1 VLNTTAWCDRDEAAR
16 APGSDGAFAIALSV
30 LELFG
35 VCSFCLLACVLLHGV
50 RHHIVCYI
58 IPGLLAQDKLYDL
71 LNNAP
76 LLYGERQNVIRA
88 FRGGVGAIPFYCDGL
103 TGM

>member
-1 VLNTTAWCDRDEAAR
+1 VSRY
-16 APGSDGAFAIALSV
+16 S
-30 LELFG
+30 
-35 VCSFCLLACVLLHGV
+35 
-50 RHHIVCYI
+50 
-58 IPGLLAQDKLYDL
+58 QDKLYDL

-103 TGM
+103 TGMHATVTNRRAVPCRAE